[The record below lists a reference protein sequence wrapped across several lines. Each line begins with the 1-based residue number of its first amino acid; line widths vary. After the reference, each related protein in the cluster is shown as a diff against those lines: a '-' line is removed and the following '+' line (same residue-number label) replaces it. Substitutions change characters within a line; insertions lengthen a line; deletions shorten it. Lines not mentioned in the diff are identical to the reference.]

1 MAHSTDSPH
10 LHLDIS
16 ERANRSGGGWY
27 LDSPPTEAWAWV
39 DTFTPEECDSIIRIA
54 TRQGLVF
61 GETAGRAGQDRRNSN
76 LTFLHPSGHTD
87 WMFRRLSDTITTA
100 NQFFGFDLV
109 SMNEGIQFT
118 EYVAPDGNYGW
129 HADSGP
135 GTSIRKLSLTI
146 QLTDPSDYD
155 GGELELNPDGT
166 PVTMD
171 KVRGRAFAFP
181 SWTLHQVRP
190 VTRGVRHSL
199 VVWVAGPPFR

>member
-1 MAHSTDSPH
+1 MDHSTDSPCFDF
-10 LHLDIS
+10 DIS
-16 ERANRSGGGWY
+16 ERADRSGGGWY
-27 LDSPPTEAWAWV
+27 LDNPPTESWAWV
-39 DTFTPEECDSIIRIA
+39 DTFSADECDSIIRIA
-54 TRQGLVF
+54 TRQGLID
-61 GETAGRAGQDRRNSN
+61 GETAGRAGQHFRQSN

-87 WMFRRLSDTITTA
+87 WIFRRLSDTIATA

-118 EYVAPDGNYGW
+118 EYVAPHGKYDW
-129 HADSGP
+129 HVDAGP

-146 QLTDPSDYD
+146 QLADPDSYD
-155 GGELELNPDGT
+155 GGELELNPDGQ

-171 KVRGRAFAFP
+171 KVRGRAFVFP
-181 SWTLHQVRP
+181 SWTLHRVKP